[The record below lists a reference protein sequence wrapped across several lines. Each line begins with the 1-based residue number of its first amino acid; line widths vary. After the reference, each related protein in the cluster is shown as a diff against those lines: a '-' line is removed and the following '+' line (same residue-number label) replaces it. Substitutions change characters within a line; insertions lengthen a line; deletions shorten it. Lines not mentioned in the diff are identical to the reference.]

1 MARIILDM
9 GSGNTNKNNWD
20 YTKQMLDELKAVDTG
35 KHEIIIK
42 WQLFKEAGDNIPLNK
57 RIFDLA
63 YVYAEKL
70 GYRTTSS
77 VFDKESLDF
86 LLQFDVPF
94 IKIANNRSLDWLIG
108 EIPRKVPTYVSY
120 GSSVDKNFISKL
132 NIIPL
137 LCISNYPANIED
149 YEKTFTNDLLHE
161 YYGFSDHT
169 TNFGLWYRYQPRI
182 IEMHYG
188 LDDSTGLDA
197 GPFMRT
203 PAMLAEVL

>member
-1 MARIILDM
+1 MAKIILDI
-9 GSGNTNKNNWD
+9 SANTHKNNWD
-20 YTKQMLDELKAVDTG
+20 YLKKMLDELKAVDTG
-35 KHEIIIK
+35 KHIITIK
-42 WQLFKEAGDNIPLNK
+42 HQLFKEAGQNIPLDK
-57 RIFDLA
+57 TIFDLA
-63 YVYAEKL
+63 YVYAEQL
-70 GYRTTSS
+70 GYKTTAS

-94 IKIANNRSLDWLIG
+94 IKIANNRALDYLIG